1 MKVIS
6 IVLLIVGAL
15 ISYLSKIIITKVLKR
30 EVNDTINVYV
40 KLSGFLLVLASV
52 VITILS

>member
-1 MKVIS
+1 MKVFAVI
-6 IVLLIVGAL
+6 LLIVGAL

-30 EVNDTINVYV
+30 EVTDEYNVYV
-40 KLSGFLLVLASV
+40 KLCGFLLVLAAV